1 MKHDF
6 SFTRCLW
13 LPLIMIFFASC
24 SGDHFINDR
33 QYRKKV
39 EAQFEKQKSLA
50 KHRSG
55 QLFDV
60 FDQALTTRENEALM
74 FLYAYSSL
82 NDLADY
88 DGGFFLKNIRASFA
102 ARDTFAWGKTVPEEI
117 FRHFV
122 LPVRVN
128 NENLDSSRWVFFAE
142 LKDRI
147 RFMPMGQA
155 ALEVNH
161 WCHEKVTY
169 RGTDGRT
176 SSPLATVK
184 TAYGRCGEES
194 TFTVA
199 ALRSVGIPAR
209 QCYTPRWAHSD
220 DNHAWVEVWVDGKW
234 HFIGACEPDAA
245 LDLAWFTKPATR
257 AMLVNTTVFG
267 DYSGPEEILVKDE
280 RFTRINVLQNYTKVK
295 KVHAT
300 VLNTDRQPVDSAVVE
315 FQLYN
320 YAEFYPLHRTIT
332 DEHGMASFIT
342 GYGDLLVW
350 AAAKGNYGFS
360 KLDVRTLDTVTI
372 ILQYNGKQP
381 STNYIDFIPP
391 AESKVAEEISDS
403 LKKKNSARLEFEDK
417 IRTAYEAT
425 FIDSLKTIRFA
436 ALVNLD
442 KDSLWSFMKQT
453 RGNWR
458 EITEFITNTPVSK
471 RHLVFPLLSS
481 ISSKDLRD
489 VHPDVLLDAI
499 LTFDLVNFDGL
510 TTQEVYQY
518 LLSPRVDN
526 EWLKPCREYLRT
538 TVTAEYSEK
547 SGPVPPNIVNW
558 IKNNIKINS
567 IANYSRAPITPT
579 GVFELKHADP
589 HSCDIFF
596 VAVCRSSGIPAR
608 LEPATKVPQY
618 WSGSAWIE
626 VNLSQKQEQEQ
637 VKGFLTLS
645 SNPENEK
652 SPEYSTHFTVESQK
666 DGFYRT
672 LDFEGSP
679 LVSKFPCTVEIPAG
693 PSMIVTGSRLNTG
706 TVLAKLQFFN
716 VPAKDT
722 ITQELE
728 LRKNENFE
736 GNFGKLNPELFE
748 KINTGNMIL
757 FWMEPG
763 KEPTKRLLAEIRN
776 RKDWFAKWN
785 GHAAMI
791 FPNESIAK
799 EFKEKECAILPAN
812 ISYSFAA
819 TFPIKLNDLS
829 AIGVETNNLPV
840 VLFVMRDGVVTY
852 RSQGFKTG
860 IIDELY
866 KLMKHD

>member
-1 MKHDF
+1 MKSTF
-6 SFTRCLW
+6 PVPLY
-13 LPLIMIFFASC
+13 LLIPLIIIFFSSC
-24 SGDHFINDR
+24 SGDHFISDR

-39 EAQFEKQKSLA
+39 EAQFEKQKLLA
-50 KHRSG
+50 KERSK

-60 FDQALTTRENEALM
+60 FEQDLTAPEKEALM

-88 DGGFFLKNIRASFA
+88 EGDFFLKNIRSSFA
-102 ARDTFAWGKTVPEEI
+102 ARDTFSWGKAVPEVI

-128 NENLDSSRWVFFAE
+128 NENLDSSRWVFFNE

-147 RFMPMGQA
+147 RSLPMDQA
-155 ALEVNH
+155 VLEVNH

-176 SSPLATVK
+176 SSPLSTVK

-199 ALRSVGIPAR
+199 ALRSVCIPAR

-267 DYSGPEEILVKDE
+267 DYTGPEEVLVSDE

-295 KVHAT
+295 KIFAK
-300 VLNTDRQPVDSAVVE
+300 VLNTGLQPVDSAVVE

-332 DEHGMASFIT
+332 NEQGMASLIT
-342 GYGDLLVW
+342 GHGDLLVW
-350 AAAKGNYGFS
+350 AAHKGNYGFS
-360 KLDVRTLDTVTI
+360 KLDVRTSDSVTV
-372 ILQYNGKQP
+372 ILHYNGKQP
-381 STNYIDFIPP
+381 ATQYLDFIPP
-391 AESKVAEEISDS
+391 AEGPVAEEIPDS
-403 LKKKNSARLEFEDK
+403 LKKRNSARLEFEDK

-442 KDSLWSFMKQT
+442 KDTLWNFMKQT

-458 EITEFITNTPVSK
+458 EITDFITKTPVSR
-471 RHLVFPLLSS
+471 RHLVFPLLSA

-489 VHPDVLLDAI
+489 VNPDVLLDAI
-499 LTFDLVNFDGL
+499 QTTDLGKIDGL
-510 TTQEVYQY
+510 KEQEVYQY

-526 EWLKPCREYLRT
+526 EWLKPCREILRT
-538 TVTAEYSEK
+538 DVATEYTEK
-547 SGPVPPNIVNW
+547 SGPLAQNIATW
-558 IKNNIKINS
+558 IKNNISINTT
-567 IANYSRAPITPT
+567 ANYSRAPITPV
-579 GVFELKHADP
+579 GVYELKHADP

-596 VAVCRSSGIPAR
+596 VAVCRSAGVPAR

-618 WSGSAWIE
+618 WSGSEWIE
-626 VNLSQKQEQEQ
+626 VNLLQKQEKEP

-645 SNPENEK
+645 TNPENEK
-652 SPEYSTHFTVESQK
+652 APEYSVHYTIETLK
-666 DGFYRT
+666 DGFFRT

-679 LVSKFPCTVEIPAG
+679 LVTTFPCTLEIPAG
-693 PSMIVTGSRLNTG
+693 PSMIVTGTRIGTG
-706 TVLAKLQFFN
+706 AVLAKLLFFI
-716 VPAKDT
+716 VPEKDT
-722 ITQELE
+722 VSKELE
-728 LRKNENFE
+728 LRKNNA
-736 GNFGKLNPELFE
+736 GVPTYGTINPELLE
-748 KINTGNMIL
+748 KLSKGDIIL
-757 FWMEPG
+757 FWLDPA
-763 KEPTKRLLAEIRN
+763 KEPTKRLLADVKLRN
-776 RKDWFAKWN
+776 DWFARWN
-785 GHAAMI
+785 GLAIMI
-791 FPNESIAK
+791 LPSESQAK
-799 EFKEKECAILPAN
+799 DFKEKECSSLPSTF
-812 ISYSFAA
+812 SYSFPA
-819 TFPIKLNDLS
+819 TFPVKLNDLGT
-829 AIGVETNNLPV
+829 IGIEPGNLPV
-840 VLFVMRDGVVTY
+840 VLYIRKDGTVSY

-866 KLMKHD
+866 KIMQHD